1 MNTKLIGE
9 LIKEYRTLHNISLR
23 DFAKKANVSHT
34 YISMLEKNYN
44 PSSKKEP
51 VINIT
56 NLNNIALALGIGLDE
71 LIDNISNDT
80 IVELKSKPKKVELK
94 EIKSSELFLNPDLD
108 LSEMVRIPIVSTVP
122 ASFNKSSDFIY
133 DEYIEYPISLLQYSD
148 YDKRYIALRI
158 KGYSMYPEFFDGDK
172 VLVDIFLEVQ
182 NGNIGVFAFNDTF
195 TVKRIYFQ
203 KDTVVFKPSNPEYQ
217 EKVYT
222 KKQLH
227 EMGYHPI
234 GRVVKI
240 IERNVR

>member
-1 MNTKLIGE
+1 MNYGNITQIELSQKSGVDKGSISHYLKGTYEPKLGKAQKLAKALNVSLEWLMGADSPMLKESKTSTIDIKLLSE
-9 LIKEYRTLHNISLR
+9 LIKRYREKNNLSLR

-44 PSSKKEP
+44 PATKKEP
-51 VINIT
+51 VVNTI

-80 IVELKSKPKKVELK
+80 IVELKAKPKKVELK

-148 YDKRYIALRI
+148 YLMVI
-158 KGYSMYPEFFDGDK
+158 
-172 VLVDIFLEVQ
+172 
-182 NGNIGVFAFNDTF
+182 
-195 TVKRIYFQ
+195 
-203 KDTVVFKPSNPEYQ
+203 
-217 EKVYT
+217 VYW
-222 KKQLH
+222 
-227 EMGYHPI
+227 
-234 GRVVKI
+234 
-240 IERNVR
+240 